1 MTDEKKKKWEEGLL
15 NIGIYL
21 VLFLLMCLCV
31 PALTFLFGGTIGR
44 WMFPVVICIAFV
56 LWITVFRATKITIA
70 QVGMTIGVIALGLL
84 LSGVIFDISWDG
96 NTYHKTAVGLMMD
109 GWNPM
114 DYECMDVLSENQK
127 TQGMAYN
134 AQWIN
139 HYANGGWMM
148 SAVIAGCLGN
158 IELGKAINLYSMIAV
173 FCILFYVLKQYISKS
188 WMVLLIAFLAVCNP
202 ITLSQVESFYIDGD
216 LYLFLLLCLIG
227 VVGLEKGVLQKRF
240 CGLFLFSA
248 IAMCINLKFTG
259 TVYVG
264 CFCISGFACQMILKL
279 RQEKFMVHFLK
290 NAVMYL
296 VMAAVSIGVLGYTSY
311 VSNYLEKGNPL
322 YPLVGEEKVD
332 IMSYSQPN
340 TFSEMSNPEK
350 SIRSL
355 FGKSANISASSMSVP
370 EVKIPFWVS
379 LSEIKS
385 CMNTDTRVAGMG
397 VWFSSIFILALVVD
411 VLFLWKNRKKRKVEV
426 LLCTAWLCTSL
437 AMFLFVPGGW
447 WMRYSAHLYFFVIL
461 SMIAVAKW
469 LEGNSNRWKKA
480 IAILLFCVIG
490 INTACFTLSPASAV
504 YKSVSIWKDKK
515 EMTNAQKSSGQ
526 PITVGLKP
534 THMTGVLWNLK
545 HWGIS
550 YEVDEEYQEGMTAYN
565 KLISWSVNM
574 EDIINSQ

>member
-1 MTDEKKKKWEEGLL
+1 MIDEKKMWEEGFL

-31 PALTFLFGGTIGR
+31 PALTFLFGGIIRR
-44 WMFPVVICIAFV
+44 WMFPLAVCIAFV
-56 LWITVFRATKITIA
+56 LWVMVFHDTKITFA
-70 QVGMTIGVIALGLL
+70 QVATIIGVIAFGLF

-109 GWNPM
+109 GWNPV
-114 DYECMDVLSENQK
+114 DHECMDVLNEDHK

-139 HYANGGWMM
+139 HYANGCWMM
-148 SAVIAGCLGN
+148 SAVIAGCFGN
-158 IELGKAINLYSMIAV
+158 IELGKAINFYSMIAM
-173 FCILFYVLKQYISKS
+173 FCILVYVLMKYIAKV
-188 WMVLLIAFLAVCNP
+188 WMTFMISFLAVCNP

-227 VVGLEKGVLQKRF
+227 IVGLETGILKKRF

-264 CFCISGFACQMILKL
+264 CFCISGFACQMFLKI

-296 VMAAVSIGVLGYTSY
+296 VMVAVAVGVLGYTSY
-311 VSNYLEKGNPL
+311 VCNYMEKGNPL

-340 TFSEMSNPEK
+340 TFAEMSNPEK

-370 EVKIPFWVS
+370 ELKLPFVVS
-379 LSEIKS
+379 TSEIKS

-397 VWFSSIFILALVVD
+397 VWFSGIFLIALVVD

-426 LLCTAWLCTSL
+426 LLCVAWLCTSL

-469 LEGNSNRWKKA
+469 LEREAQSLRKA
-480 IAILLFCVIG
+480 IAILLFFVIV
-490 INTACFTLSPASAV
+490 INTACFLGSPALAT
-504 YKSVSIWKDKK
+504 YKSVSIWRDKG
-515 EMTNAQKSSGQ
+515 EMTKAQRSLGQ
-526 PITVGLKP
+526 PVIVGLKP

-550 YEVDEEYQEGMTAYN
+550 YEVNEKYQERMTAYN
-565 KLISWSVNM
+565 NLISWSASK
-574 EDIINSQ
+574 ELIINQQ